1 MPFPLIAIVLR
12 KLVYWLFISRFQSS
26 PLELHSLSTKPT
38 YMLTF
43 SFLATLFIKRGEK
56 AQGTPSPAYH
66 TGPCFPAPLAA
77 LGQASRRLRV
87 ETALFSYASKD
98 GCQIGSL
105 PFPPGDFSGGRS
117 QEGLRL
123 PSRTPWS
130 K

>member
-26 PLELHSLSTKPT
+26 PLELHSLNTKPT

-43 SFLATLFIKRGEK
+43 SFLATLFKWGEK
-56 AQGTPSPAYH
+56 AQGTPSPAYC
-66 TGPCFPAPLAA
+66 TGPYFPAPLAA
-77 LGQASRRLRV
+77 LGQASRSLRV

-123 PSRTPWS
+123 PSRAPWS